1 MLLPELREQVLET
14 CLQMLRDGLSRVSE
28 GNVSARHPG
37 SGFIVI
43 TPSAIPYA
51 KMKIEDL
58 CVITLDRRLIE
69 GAWKPTSEIALHTLI
84 YTCRPDVQ
92 AVVHT
97 HAPYCSLFAVS
108 GEPLP
113 MVLTESAM
121 LLGGEVTVAPYFTPG
136 SEELARATAET
147 LADKPAALM
156 ANHGLISVGPDLAAA
171 YAATTAAEDTA
182 RTVCLLR
189 AMNAPIQAL
198 PPDTTARLRSAYL
211 EKYHPTQAS
220 PND

>member
-51 KMKIEDL
+51 KMKVEDL
-58 CVITLDRRLIE
+58 CVIALDRSLIE
-69 GAWKPTSEIALHTLI
+69 GNWKPTSEIALHTLI
-84 YTCRPDVQ
+84 YTRRPDVQ

-121 LLGGEVTVAPYFTPG
+121 LLGGDVPVAPYFTPS

-147 LADKPAALM
+147 LADQPAALM
-156 ANHGLISVGPDLAAA
+156 ANHGAISVGPDLAAA
-171 YAATTAAEDTA
+171 YAATIAAEDTA
-182 RTVCLLR
+182 RTVCQLR
-189 AMNAPIQAL
+189 AMNAPIKAL
-198 PPDTTARLRSAYL
+198 PPEVTARLRSAYL
-211 EKYHPTQAS
+211 EKYRPTKA
-220 PND
+220 

>member
-51 KMKIEDL
+51 KMKVEDL
-58 CVITLDRRLIE
+58 CVIALDRSLIE
-69 GAWKPTSEIALHTLI
+69 GNWKPTSEIALHTLI
-84 YTCRPDVQ
+84 YTRRPDVQ

-121 LLGGEVTVAPYFTPG
+121 LLGGDVPVAPYFTPG

-147 LADKPAALM
+147 LADQPAALM
-156 ANHGLISVGPDLAAA
+156 ANHGAISVGPDLAAA
-171 YAATTAAEDTA
+171 YAATIAAEDTA
-182 RTVCLLR
+182 RTVCQLR
-189 AMNAPIQAL
+189 AMNAPIKAL
-198 PPDTTARLRSAYL
+198 PPEVTARLRSAYL
-211 EKYHPTQAS
+211 EKYRPTKA
-220 PND
+220 

>member
-51 KMKIEDL
+51 KMTVEDL
-58 CVITLDRRLIE
+58 CIITADRKLIE
-69 GAWKPTSEIALHTLI
+69 GDWKPTSEIALHTLI
-84 YTCRPDVQ
+84 YTRRPDVQ

-121 LLGGEVTVAPYFTPG
+121 LLGGDVPVAPYFTPG
-136 SEELARATAET
+136 SEELARATADT
-147 LADKPAALM
+147 LADQPAALM
-156 ANHGLISVGPDLAAA
+156 ANHGAMSVGPVLAAA
-171 YAATTAAEDTA
+171 YAATIAAEDTA
-182 RTVCLLR
+182 RTVCQLR
-189 AMNAPIQAL
+189 AMNAPIKAL
-198 PPDTTARLRSAYL
+198 PPEVTARLRSAYL
-211 EKYHPTQAS
+211 EKYRPTKA
-220 PND
+220 

>member
-1 MLLPELREQVLET
+1 MLLQSLREQVLET
-14 CLQMLRDGLSRVSE
+14 CLQMLNDGLSRISE

-51 KMKIEDL
+51 KMKVEDL
-58 CVITLDRRLIE
+58 CIIDVQRKLIE
-69 GAWKPTSEIALHTLI
+69 GSWKPTSEIALHTLI
-84 YTCRPDVQ
+84 YARRLDVQ

-121 LLGGEVTVAPYFTPG
+121 LLGGDVPVAPYFTPG
-136 SEELARATAET
+136 TEELAQATAEVLT
-147 LADKPAALM
+147 GRPAALM
-156 ANHGLISVGPDLAAA
+156 ANHGAISVGPDLESA
-171 YAATTAAEDTA
+171 YAAMLAAEDTA
-182 RTVCLLR
+182 RTVCQLR
-189 AMNAPIQAL
+189 AMNAPIKAL
-198 PPDTTARLRSAYL
+198 PAEVTARLRSAYL
-211 EKYHPTQAS
+211 EKYHPTKA
-220 PND
+220 

>member
-1 MLLPELREQVLET
+1 MLLQTLREQVLET

-28 GNVSARHPG
+28 GNVSARHPT

-51 KMKIEDL
+51 KMKVDDL

-84 YTCRPDVQ
+84 YTRRPDVQ

-121 LLGGEVTVAPYFTPG
+121 LLGGDVPVAPYCTPG

-147 LADKPAALM
+147 LADQPAALM
-156 ANHGLISVGPDLAAA
+156 ANHGLLTVGPDLAAA
-171 YAATTAAEDTA
+171 YAAATAAEDTA
-182 RTVCLLR
+182 RAVCLLR

-198 PPDTTARLRSAYL
+198 PPEVTTRLRSAYL

>member
-51 KMKIEDL
+51 KMKVEDL
-58 CVITLDRRLIE
+58 CVIALDRSLIE
-69 GAWKPTSEIALHTLI
+69 GNWKPTSEIALHTLI
-84 YTCRPDVQ
+84 YTRRPDVQ

-121 LLGGEVTVAPYFTPG
+121 LLGGDVPVAPYFTPG

-147 LADKPAALM
+147 LADQPAALM
-156 ANHGLISVGPDLAAA
+156 ANHGAISVGPDLAAA

-182 RTVCLLR
+182 RTVCQLR
-189 AMNAPIQAL
+189 AMNAPIKAL
-198 PPDTTARLRSAYL
+198 PPEVTARLRSAYL
-211 EKYHPTQAS
+211 EKYRPTKA
-220 PND
+220 

>member
-1 MLLPELREQVLET
+1 MLLQTLREQVLET

-51 KMKIEDL
+51 KMKVEDL
-58 CVITLDRRLIE
+58 CVITAERRLIE

-84 YTCRPDVQ
+84 YTRRPDVQ

-121 LLGGEVTVAPYFTPG
+121 LLGGEVPVAPYFTPG

-147 LADKPAALM
+147 LADQPAALM
-156 ANHGLISVGPDLAAA
+156 ANHGVISVGPDLAAA

-182 RTVCLLR
+182 RTVCQLR
-189 AMNAPIQAL
+189 AMNAPIKVL
-198 PPDTTARLRSAYL
+198 PPEVTARLRSMYL
-211 EKYHPTQAS
+211 EKYHPTLAS
-220 PND
+220 PNE

>member
-51 KMKIEDL
+51 KMKVEDL
-58 CVITLDRRLIE
+58 CVIALDRSLIE
-69 GAWKPTSEIALHTLI
+69 GNWKPTSEIALHTLI
-84 YTCRPDVQ
+84 YTRRPDVQ

-121 LLGGEVTVAPYFTPG
+121 LLGGDVPVAPYCTPG

-147 LADKPAALM
+147 LADQPAALM
-156 ANHGLISVGPDLAAA
+156 ANHGAISVGPDLAAA

-182 RTVCLLR
+182 RTVCQLR
-189 AMNAPIQAL
+189 AMNAPIKAL
-198 PPDTTARLRSAYL
+198 PPEVTARLRSAYL
-211 EKYHPTQAS
+211 EKYRPTKA
-220 PND
+220 